1 MKTPARLIVTIA
13 LMATMTGCATGPRP
27 VTSLREDGDWHYKR
41 GEFDQAVTY
50 YRQIANRYPGDWQAQ
65 HRYGR
70 CELKLGNIFEARQ
83 ALEIAHT
90 RRPGHVG
97 IVDALSE
104 AMFLQGD
111 ENRLFAFLRERAES
125 TQTAEAYLRQARYMI
140 EMGDADSA
148 RTAIR
153 TAILI
158 DDGQTVLPYLQAATF
173 AERIGDIEQAVIRL
187 RQAYAIDPYDEVVK
201 TRLRDL
207 GEIPGPT
214 LAMPPG
220 IW

>member
-1 MKTPARLIVTIA
+1 MKTTARLILTIV
-13 LMATMTGCATGPRP
+13 LIATITGCATGPRP
-27 VTSLREDGDWHYKR
+27 VSSLRNDGDWHFNR

-50 YRQIANRYPGDWQAQ
+50 YRQITNRYPGDWQTQ
-65 HRYGR
+65 YMYGQ

-104 AMFLQGD
+104 AMYLQGD

-125 TQTAEAYLRQARYMI
+125 TQTAEAYLRLARYMM

-148 RTAIR
+148 RTALV

-158 DDGQTVLPYLQAATF
+158 DEGQTVTPYLQAATF
-173 AERIGDIEQAVIRL
+173 AERIGDIELAVIRL

-201 TRLRDL
+201 TRLRDM

-214 LAMPPG
+214 LAMPQG